1 MDLPF
6 LVVLGLSGWQGRAAL
21 TSLGRA
27 APLLFGVGVFPWG
40 CYQLLAQEVLSS
52 AHPWLVSA
60 ALGNSA
66 RPQNWPLLLLPIT
79 LRSSGPPWPGCVTC
93 RGFCVLR
100 TSPSKTG
107 WPSPDHADAQRFSAL
122 ATLPGVAC
130 LCAGALTGMGSQA
143 YTWPRVLPPFPRLS

>member
-1 MDLPF
+1 M
-6 LVVLGLSGWQGRAAL
+6 LVLSCWQGRAAL

-27 APLLFGVGVFPWG
+27 APLPWG
-40 CYQLLAQEVLSS
+40 CCQLLAQEVLSS

-79 LRSSGPPWPGCVTC
+79 PRSSGPPWPGCVTC

-100 TSPSKTG
+100 TSPSKTR
-107 WPSPDHADAQRFSAL
+107 WLSPHHADAQGFSAL
-122 ATLPGVAC
+122 ATHPGIAC
-130 LCAGALTGMGSQA
+130 LCAGALTGEWTHRPKRGHVCS
-143 YTWPRVLPPFPRLS
+143 LFFPACPELCRGHRNGVPQR